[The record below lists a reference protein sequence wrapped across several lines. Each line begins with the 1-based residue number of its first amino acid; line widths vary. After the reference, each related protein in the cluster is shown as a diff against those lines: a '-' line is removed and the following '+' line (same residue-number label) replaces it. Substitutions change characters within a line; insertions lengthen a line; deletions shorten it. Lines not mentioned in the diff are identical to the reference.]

1 MSFSLQAFAVHNQ
14 EHPPGLGSVVGSTSL
29 DSREQRI
36 VCMDR
41 RFMVPSISWSQR
53 YRPKK
58 KEALALHGW
67 YSHFVI
73 LENDRQDR
81 VNYHT
86 HGLAEHYGHL
96 DFQLVL
102 PIEPSSLHDLA
113 ARLVERVKKGER
125 FVAGMRVSRI
135 LKNYDVLLV
144 KMNETHRIERPILR
158 VILPDKDG
166 NLNKGSVSSMFA
178 TQFEELPE

>member
-1 MSFSLQAFAVHNQ
+1 MESEISSEEKQA
-14 EHPPGLGSVVGSTSL
+14 L
-29 DSREQRI
+29 
-36 VCMDR
+36 M
-41 RFMVPSISWSQR
+41 
-53 YRPKK
+53 
-58 KEALALHGW
+58 LHGW
-67 YSHFVI
+67 YSHFVMRG
-73 LENDRQDR
+73 NGCQDW

-113 ARLVERVKKGER
+113 TRLVERVKKGER
-125 FVAGMRVSRI
+125 FVDGMRARGI

-144 KMNETHRIERPILR
+144 KMSETRRIDRHVLR

-166 NLNKGSVSSMFA
+166 NLNKGTVSGMFA
-178 TQFEELPE
+178 TQFEELPD

>member
-1 MSFSLQAFAVHNQ
+1 MES
-14 EHPPGLGSVVGSTSL
+14 E
-29 DSREQRI
+29 
-36 VCMDR
+36 
-41 RFMVPSISWSQR
+41 IS
-53 YRPKK
+53 PKEK
-58 KEALALHGW
+58 QALALHGW

-73 LENDRQDR
+73 GENGSQGW

-113 ARLVERVKKGER
+113 ARLVKRVKKGER
-125 FVAGMRVSRI
+125 FVAGMRVRRI

-144 KMNETHRIERPILR
+144 KMNETRRIDRPVLR

-166 NLNKGSVSSMFA
+166 NLNKSTANGIFA
-178 TQFEELPE
+178 AQFEELPD